1 MISKVLPSLIIAL
14 LLALTAPAHAL
25 PRDLLAAASDQALV
39 LAHVEPP
46 DKNDPDATTVQSMI
60 ISRRL
65 GKDTRWTRLATLK
78 GRVVSIAAC
87 DEDAKV
93 LLDSGDWM
101 TIWADGAAFGP
112 PAPNVTLLAL
122 AADQQGELWAIGRPT
137 DPSTQPAAAI
147 EQSASNVK
155 PDPATQPSAWPRT
168 PAVYHFDKLQW
179 RRVMALPLEVDAKD
193 PSAFSFAIIDHQPV
207 LATSSGG
214 DGIHM
219 WTGQDDHWSAPI
231 NLNSPLP
238 VINFDILSA
247 GVPPTIWLTSGG
259 PGVLADLAG
268 NRALQS
274 DESAPTDP
282 RSAARA
288 AEAIRLYSAT
298 GDHVYEQAYG
308 SDGTPM
314 GKRSELAVDLV
325 SPDSEIQNWLAPTL
339 TVIVTMLLFGAA
351 RRGGIGD
358 LPPSL
363 AEAHLSL
370 APLFPRFAAGAID
383 AIPVML
389 SMLYAAWQMSIQGVT
404 NGMPSNDQLVPFY
417 IGSGVYVVYTIGAE
431 LLFGRTFGKWIF
443 GLQIVS
449 DDGTRPTRVALL
461 VRNVLRL
468 VDLVLI
474 WLPLAMVLFSP
485 LRQRLGDLAAGTLV
499 VRADAPQKP
508 EAPPV

>member
-1 MISKVLPSLIIAL
+1 MISKVIPSLIIAVS
-14 LLALTAPAHAL
+14 LAVASPARAL

-46 DKNDPDATTVQSMI
+46 DKNDPDASTVQSMI
-60 ISRRL
+60 ITRRL

-78 GRVVSIAAC
+78 GRVVSVAAC

-101 TIWADGAAFGP
+101 TIWADGSAFGP
-112 PAPNVTLLAL
+112 PAPNVTLLGL
-122 AADQQGELWAIGRPT
+122 AADQDELWAIGRPS
-137 DPSTQPAAAI
+137 DAATQPVAAT
-147 EQSASNVK
+147 EQSAFRG
-155 PDPATQPSAWPRT
+155 DPATQPSAWPRT
-168 PAVYHFDKLQW
+168 PAVYKFDKLQW
-179 RRVMALPLEVDAKD
+179 ARVMALPPEVDAKD
-193 PSAFSFAIIDHQPV
+193 PSAFSFAVIDHQPV
-207 LATSSGG
+207 VATSSGG
-214 DGIHM
+214 EGIRI
-219 WTGQDDHWSAPI
+219 WTGEGDHWSAPVT
-231 NLNSPLP
+231 LSSPLP

-247 GVPPTIWLTSGG
+247 GLPPTLWLTSGG
-259 PGVLADLAG
+259 SGVLADVAG
-268 NRALQS
+268 DRALQS
-274 DESAPTDP
+274 DESAPADP

-288 AEAIRLYSAT
+288 AEAIRLYSAA

-308 SDGTPM
+308 SDGSPM
-314 GKRSELAVDLV
+314 GKRAELVVDLV

-351 RRGGIGD
+351 RRGGIAE

-363 AEAHLSL
+363 AQAHLSL
-370 APLFPRFAAGAID
+370 APLFPRFTAGAID
-383 AIPVML
+383 AVPVML
-389 SMLYAAWQMSIQGVT
+389 SILYAAWQMSIQGVT
-404 NGMPSNDQLVPFY
+404 EGMPSNDQLVPFY
-417 IGSGVYVVYTIGAE
+417 IGAGVYVLYTIGAE
-431 LLFGRTFGKWIF
+431 LLFGRTLGKWIF

-468 VDLVLI
+468 VDLLLI

-499 VRADAPQKP
+499 VRAEVPQKP